1 LNKPLAP
8 ELAAFRAA
16 APAAAARE
24 PQIVPDSFWV
34 SLRYFNAYRIAI
46 AALFLAS
53 AVIYGD
59 ALNLGS
65 HDLRLFTTAAAAY
78 LAAAIGFQVALKR
91 VPRSFDSHLTAQ
103 VCTDIGATVV
113 LMFASGGFRSGLAVM
128 LLISIAAASLVSRG
142 RLLLFYA
149 ALATIAVLLE
159 QAVEVF
165 AFGESVGGFLP
176 PAMISIGY
184 FATALVT
191 NQLAQR
197 VITNER
203 VARQRGIDL
212 ANQLRIN
219 QRVIQDVQD
228 GVLVVDANGLVRS
241 HNPRVGQLLGRPAP
255 ELDQI
260 EAFSVELAQALADWR
275 SGVGRATPLLTLP
288 DTGTVVRARFVD
300 AGVGNDG
307 FTVLYLEDISK
318 LEDQA
323 RQLKLAALGRLTANI
338 AHEIR
343 NPLAAITHAAELMNE
358 ENRQPA
364 RERLTRIIRDNAG
377 RLDRMVKDVLELNR
391 RDRVQAE
398 PVRLTPFLG
407 TFLDEFAQNE
417 QVERESFV
425 LELDGDGVVEFD
437 RVHLHQVLWNL
448 VRNGWRHSLKG
459 PGSVRIRLQRQG
471 NRLELHVIDDGPGV
485 AKDLQSQLFEPFFTT
500 YSAGTGLGLYIAR
513 ELCGANGAALDYVD
527 RGAGGDFRITW
538 QGVRG

>member
-1 LNKPLAP
+1 
-8 ELAAFRAA
+8 
-16 APAAAARE
+16 
-24 PQIVPDSFWV
+24 
-34 SLRYFNAYRIAI
+34 
-46 AALFLAS
+46 
-53 AVIYGD
+53 
-59 ALNLGS
+59 
-65 HDLRLFTTAAAAY
+65 
-78 LAAAIGFQVALKR
+78 
-91 VPRSFDSHLTAQ
+91 
-103 VCTDIGATVV
+103 
-113 LMFASGGFRSGLAVM
+113 
-128 LLISIAAASLVSRG
+128 
-142 RLLLFYA
+142 LLFYA
-149 ALATIAVLLE
+149 ALATIGVLIEQSVQVAV
-159 QAVEVF
+159 
-165 AFGESVGGFLP
+165 FGESLGGFLP

-212 ANQLRIN
+212 GNQLRIN

-228 GVLVVDANGLVRS
+228 GVLVVDVNGLVRS

-260 EAFSVELAQALADWR
+260 EAYSVELAQALTDWR
-275 SGVGRATPLLTLP
+275 AGSGRSTPVLTLP
-288 DTGTVVRARFVD
+288 ETGILVRARFVD
-300 AGVGNDG
+300 AGVGDDS
-307 FTVLYLEDISK
+307 FTVIYLEDISK

-364 RERLTRIIRDNAG
+364 RERLTRIIRDNSG

-398 PVRLTPFLG
+398 AIRLPPFLG

-417 QVERESFV
+417 QVDRQGFA
-425 LELDGDGVVEFD
+425 LELDGDGIVEFD

-448 VRNGWRHSLKG
+448 VRNGWRHSRKLA
-459 PGSVRIRLQRQG
+459 GSVRVRLQRQG

-485 AKDLQSQLFEPFFTT
+485 PKDLQSQLFEPFFTT

-513 ELCGANGAALDYVD
+513 ELCGANGAALDYFD
-527 RGAGGDFRITW
+527 RGAGADFRITW

>member
-1 LNKPLAP
+1 LNKPAAP
-8 ELAAFRAA
+8 ELAAFRTQALRA
-16 APAAAARE
+16 EPRE
-24 PQIVPDSFWV
+24 PQAVPDSFWV

-53 AVIYGD
+53 ALVYGD

-65 HDLRLFTTAAAAY
+65 HDLRLFTAAAAAY
-78 LAAAIGFQVALKR
+78 LAAAIAFQVALKR
-91 VPRSFDSHLTAQ
+91 APRSFETHLTTH
-103 VCTDIGATVV
+103 VCTDIAATVL

-159 QAVEVF
+159 QAVEVV
-165 AFGESVGGFLP
+165 AFGESLGGFLP

-255 ELDQI
+255 ELEQI

-275 SGVGRATPLLTLP
+275 SGGGRATPVLTLP
-288 DTGTVVRARFVD
+288 ETGTLVRARFVD
-300 AGVGNDG
+300 AGVGNDS
-307 FTVLYLEDISK
+307 FTVIYLEDISK

-343 NPLAAITHAAELMNE
+343 NPLAAITHASELMNE

-398 PVRLTPFLG
+398 PIRLTPFLG

-417 QVERESFV
+417 QVDRQSLV
-425 LELDGDGVVEFD
+425 LEIDGDGVVEFD

-459 PGSVRIRLQRQG
+459 AGSVRLRVQRQG
-471 NRLELHVIDDGPGV
+471 NRLELHVVDDGPGV

-513 ELCGANGAALDYVD
+513 ELCGANGAILDYVD

>member
-1 LNKPLAP
+1 MNKPVAP
-8 ELAAFRAA
+8 ELATFRAP
-16 APAAAARE
+16 APAARE

-46 AALFLAS
+46 AALFLTS
-53 AVIYGD
+53 AAIYGD

-91 VPRSFDSHLTAQ
+91 GPRSFDSHLTAH

-288 DTGTVVRARFVD
+288 DTGKVVRARFVD
-300 AGVGNDG
+300 AGVGNDQ

-391 RDRVQAE
+391 RDRVQSE
-398 PVRLTPFLG
+398 PIRLTPFLG
-407 TFLDEFAQNE
+407 TFVDEFAQNE

>member
-1 LNKPLAP
+1 
-8 ELAAFRAA
+8 
-16 APAAAARE
+16 
-24 PQIVPDSFWV
+24 
-34 SLRYFNAYRIAI
+34 
-46 AALFLAS
+46 
-53 AVIYGD
+53 
-59 ALNLGS
+59 
-65 HDLRLFTTAAAAY
+65 
-78 LAAAIGFQVALKR
+78 
-91 VPRSFDSHLTAQ
+91 
-103 VCTDIGATVV
+103 
-113 LMFASGGFRSGLAVM
+113 
-128 LLISIAAASLVSRG
+128 
-142 RLLLFYA
+142 
-149 ALATIAVLLE
+149 
-159 QAVEVF
+159 
-165 AFGESVGGFLP
+165 
-176 PAMISIGY
+176 
-184 FATALVT
+184 VT

-241 HNPRVGQLLGRPAP
+241 HNPRVGQLLGCPVP

-260 EAFSVELAQALADWR
+260 EALSVELAQALADWR
-275 SGVGRATPLLTLP
+275 SGSGRATPLLTLP
-288 DTGTVVRARFVD
+288 ETGTVVRARFVD

-307 FTVLYLEDISK
+307 FTVIYLEDISK

-364 RERLTRIIRDNAG
+364 RERLSRINRDNSG

-398 PVRLTPFLG
+398 AIRLTPFLG

-417 QVERESFV
+417 QLDRRGFM
-425 LELDGDGVVEFD
+425 LETDGDGVVEFD
-437 RVHLHQVLWNL
+437 RVHLHQILWNL

-459 PGSVRIRLQRQG
+459 AGSVRLRLARQG
-471 NRLELHVIDDGPGV
+471 NRLELHVTDDGPGV
-485 AKDLQSQLFEPFFTT
+485 SKDLQSQLFEPFFTT

-513 ELCGANGAALDYVD
+513 ELCGANGAVLDYVD

>member
-1 LNKPLAP
+1 
-8 ELAAFRAA
+8 
-16 APAAAARE
+16 
-24 PQIVPDSFWV
+24 
-34 SLRYFNAYRIAI
+34 
-46 AALFLAS
+46 
-53 AVIYGD
+53 
-59 ALNLGS
+59 
-65 HDLRLFTTAAAAY
+65 
-78 LAAAIGFQVALKR
+78 
-91 VPRSFDSHLTAQ
+91 
-103 VCTDIGATVV
+103 
-113 LMFASGGFRSGLAVM
+113 
-128 LLISIAAASLVSRG
+128 
-142 RLLLFYA
+142 
-149 ALATIAVLLE
+149 
-159 QAVEVF
+159 
-165 AFGESVGGFLP
+165 
-176 PAMISIGY
+176 
-184 FATALVT
+184 
-191 NQLAQR
+191 
-197 VITNER
+197 
-203 VARQRGIDL
+203 
-212 ANQLRIN
+212 
-219 QRVIQDVQD
+219 
-228 GVLVVDANGLVRS
+228 VDANGLVRS

-275 SGVGRATPLLTLP
+275 SGVGRTTPLLTLP